1 MGPLKADVVVIGGGA
16 AGSMCALTA
25 AQRGLHVVLLE
36 PNKMLGK
43 KLRITGKGRCNVT
56 NHCDVKTILANIPGD
71 GRFLYSALNR
81 LGPQDTMAL
90 FESLGVP
97 LKTERGN
104 RVFPVSDRSHDVANA
119 LERAYAHA
127 GGKVVHAAATDI
139 LTQDGA
145 VSAVVTTEGAID
157 CDAAVICTGGLS
169 YPLTGS
175 TGDGYR
181 FAQRLGHTVTPT
193 RASLVPL
200 ESDDPWCAE
209 MQGFSLR
216 NVTLT
221 VYDEQNKAVYSDLG
235 EMLFTHFGV
244 SGPLVLSASAHMRD
258 FSRHKY
264 RLSIDL
270 KPALD
275 EKKLDARILRD
286 FQKYANR
293 DFKNALYDLA
303 GHAMIPVLVRLS
315 GIPIRRSTLSRAS
328 SGSGSWSCSSIF
340 RCRSSAR
347 GPSMRPLL
355 HPAACRSRRSTRAP
369 WAPSSCPGCIL
380 PARCSIWTPIPAA
393 STCRS
398 HGAPAMWPEMRS
410 AHNAR
415 KEMNILDTH
424 ITVAIDGPSGAGK
437 STIARAA
444 ARRFG
449 LIYVDTGAIYRTV
462 GLACERAGADCSD
475 TAAVQVLL
483 PELKIELAYDA
494 AGEQRMLLNGE
505 DVSDTIRLPEVSLL
519 ASRVS
524 ALPVVR
530 AFLLDMQRD
539 LARTHS
545 AVMDGRDIGT
555 VVLPDAGLKIFLS
568 ASAECRAQRRYR
580 QLQEKGIEEPYADVL
595 RELEQRDYDDTHRA
609 VAPLKAAPDA
619 VHIDT
624 SDLTL
629 DESIDA
635 VCAAIRTRF
644 GVEGKA

>member
-1 MGPLKADVVVIGGGA
+1 
-16 AGSMCALTA
+16 MCALTA
-25 AQRGLHVVLLE
+25 AQRGLNVVLLE

-97 LKTERGN
+97 LKTERGS

-127 GGKVVHAAATDI
+127 GGRVVHAAATDI

-145 VSAVVTTEGAID
+145 VSAVVTTEGTID

-181 FAQRLGHTVTPT
+181 LARQLGHTVTPT
-193 RASLVPL
+193 RPSLVPL

-221 VYDEQNKAVYSDLG
+221 VYDEQNKVIYSDLG

-258 FSRHKY
+258 FSQHKY

-315 GIPIRRSTLSRAS
+315 GIPEDTKVNAITREQRHKLVELFKHFPVSVTGTRPIDEAIIT
-328 SGSGSWSCSSIF
+328 SGGVSLKEVNPRTMGSK
-340 RCRSSAR
+340 
-347 GPSMRPLL
+347 LV
-355 HPAACRSRRSTRAP
+355 
-369 WAPSSCPGCIL
+369 PGL
-380 PARCSIWTPIPAA
+380 Y
-393 STCRS
+393 
-398 HGAPAMWPEMRS
+398 
-410 AHNAR
+410 
-415 KEMNILDTH
+415 
-424 ITVAIDGPSGAGK
+424 
-437 STIARAA
+437 
-444 ARRFG
+444 F
-449 LIYVDTGAIYRTV
+449 
-462 GLACERAGADCSD
+462 
-475 TAAVQVLL
+475 
-483 PELKIELAYDA
+483 
-494 AGEQRMLLNGE
+494 AGE
-505 DVSDTIRLPEVSLL
+505 V
-519 ASRVS
+519 
-524 ALPVVR
+524 
-530 AFLLDMQRD
+530 LDLDAYTGGFNLQI
-539 LARTHS
+539 AWSTGYVAGS
-545 AVMDGRDIGT
+545 AVCT
-555 VVLPDAGLKIFLS
+555 
-568 ASAECRAQRRYR
+568 
-580 QLQEKGIEEPYADVL
+580 
-595 RELEQRDYDDTHRA
+595 
-609 VAPLKAAPDA
+609 
-619 VHIDT
+619 
-624 SDLTL
+624 
-629 DESIDA
+629 
-635 VCAAIRTRF
+635 
-644 GVEGKA
+644 